1 RLRTEGP
8 GPYRFWYRQS
18 PRYFETINE
27 IAFAEPALDVSG
39 MVSIYLDM
47 EGRLHWFIAVPPQRE
62 PAADPNAA
70 DHSAP
75 DWSIAFREAGLD
87 IASFQS
93 VPSTRVPLHAYDARA
108 AWDGNDSAHPEL
120 KTHVEAAAF
129 RGKLIY
135 FETLYPWDQA
145 GRQERPVESGR
156 ERALTFILIPVF
168 LTVLIGSALLAR
180 RNLRLGRGDRR
191 GATRVA
197 SLYFAVRMLVWLFT
211 EHHNGLAGHEFDL
224 FLVSLSFSLFFA
236 SFMWVLYVA
245 LEPFVRKRWPMWIIS
260 WSRLLAGD
268 FRDPLIG
275 RDVLVGAVAGL
286 GMSLI
291 VVLAYVF
298 PRWIGQTNWLTLNP
312 GSFDIG
318 RIFFIRF
325 VTQLSAAFFIA
336 FIAV

>member
-1 RLRTEGP
+1 
-8 GPYRFWYRQS
+8 
-18 PRYFETINE
+18 
-27 IAFAEPALDVSG
+27 
-39 MVSIYLDM
+39 
-47 EGRLHWFIAVPPQRE
+47 
-62 PAADPNAA
+62 
-70 DHSAP
+70 
-75 DWSIAFREAGLD
+75 
-87 IASFQS
+87 
-93 VPSTRVPLHAYDARA
+93 
-108 AWDGNDSAHPEL
+108 
-120 KTHVEAAAF
+120 
-129 RGKLIY
+129 
-135 FETLYPWDQA
+135 
-145 GRQERPVESGR
+145 
-156 ERALTFILIPVF
+156 
-168 LTVLIGSALLAR
+168 
-180 RNLRLGRGDRR
+180 
-191 GATRVA
+191 
-197 SLYFAVRMLVWLFT
+197 MLVWLFT

-336 FIAV
+336 FIAVLLLLLFVAVLRRRWAALIVLWLLLALINSLMTRASLTMIPFTAFAAFLLVFTLKRYGLLAMSSALFFYHLWIF